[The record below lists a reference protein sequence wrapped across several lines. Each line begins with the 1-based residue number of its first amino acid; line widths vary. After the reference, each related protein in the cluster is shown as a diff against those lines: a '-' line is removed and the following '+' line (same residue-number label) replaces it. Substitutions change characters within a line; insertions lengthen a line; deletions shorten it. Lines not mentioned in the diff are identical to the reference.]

1 MTVARKSRATDR
13 TITADE
19 AEIWNSA
26 TRALA
31 PVKGKPRVAPT
42 EAGTRA
48 PNPRGRQAGTAIPA
62 TDPHPAGPPAGP
74 YAGPYATPPAELERR
89 QARRIAAGKI
99 AIAARLDLHGYH
111 EGQARARLRTFLFS
125 AHARGELTV
134 LVITGKGATPAAGEP
149 PGERQRGVLRRNVP
163 FWLAEPDLSA
173 IVAGFSE
180 ASARHGGAG
189 ALYVRLR
196 KPSRRAQDLTEYAD
210 R

>member
-1 MTVARKSRATDR
+1 MTAARKSGASER

-42 EAGTRA
+42 EPGARA
-48 PNPRGRQAGTAIPA
+48 AKPRGWPTDKASPDAG
-62 TDPHPAGPPAGP
+62 PHPATGPHPA
-74 YAGPYATPPAELERR
+74 PPAELERR

-99 AIAARLDLHGYH
+99 AIGARLDLHGYR
-111 EGQARARLRTFLFS
+111 EGQARAHLRTFLFS

-134 LVITGKGATPAAGEP
+134 LVITGKGAVPAAGEP
-149 PGERQRGVLRRNVP
+149 LAERPRGVLRRNVP
-163 FWLAEPDLSA
+163 LWLAEPDLSA

-180 ASARHGGAG
+180 ANARHGGAG

-196 KPSRRAQDLTEYAD
+196 KPSRRPRDPMECAD

>member
-1 MTVARKSRATDR
+1 V
-13 TITADE
+13 
-19 AEIWNSA
+19 
-26 TRALA
+26 
-31 PVKGKPRVAPT
+31 
-42 EAGTRA
+42 
-48 PNPRGRQAGTAIPA
+48 IPA
-62 TDPHPAGPPAGP
+62 TGSHPAGPNP
-74 YAGPYATPPAELERR
+74 TPPAELERR

-111 EGQARARLRTFLFS
+111 EGQARARLRTFLFA

-134 LVITGKGATPAAGEP
+134 LVITGKGARPAAGG

-180 ASARHGGAG
+180 ASARHGGGG

-196 KPSRRAQDLTEYAD
+196 KPPRRAQDPTEFAD
-210 R
+210 C

>member
-1 MTVARKSRATDR
+1 MSVARKSGASDR

-19 AEIWNSA
+19 AEMWNSA

-42 EAGTRA
+42 KAGARA
-48 PNPRGRQAGTAIPA
+48 PSPSGSQVSKANPA
-62 TDPHPAGPPAGP
+62 TGPAGPRRA
-74 YAGPYATPPAELERR
+74 PPAELERR
-89 QARRIAAGKI
+89 QARRIATGKI

-111 EGQARARLRTFLFS
+111 EGQARARLRSFLFA

-134 LVITGKGATPAAGEP
+134 LVITGKGARSAAEEP
-149 PGERQRGVLRRNVP
+149 VGERRRGVLRRSVP
-163 FWLAEPDLSA
+163 TWLGEPDLGA
-173 IVAGFSE
+173 IVAGFGE
-180 ASARHGGAG
+180 AGTRHGGAG

-196 KPSRRAQDLTEYAD
+196 KPATEFAD

>member
-1 MTVARKSRATDR
+1 MTVARKSGASDR

-42 EAGTRA
+42 AATTHA
-48 PNPRGRQAGTAIPA
+48 PIPRGWQAGKAIPA
-62 TDPHPAGPPAGP
+62 TAPHPGPWS
-74 YAGPYATPPAELERR
+74 TPPAELERR

-111 EGQARARLRTFLFS
+111 EGQARARLRTFLFA

-134 LVITGKGATPAAGEP
+134 LVVTGKGARPAAGEP
-149 PGERQRGVLRRNVP
+149 GERPRGVLRRNVP

-173 IVAGFSE
+173 IVAGFGE

-196 KPSRRAQDLTEYAD
+196 KPSRRAQDPTEFAD

>member
-1 MTVARKSRATDR
+1 MTVARKSGATDR

-19 AEIWNSA
+19 AEIWNRA

-31 PVKGKPRVAPT
+31 PVKGKARVAPT
-42 EAGTRA
+42 AASTHA
-48 PNPRGRQAGTAIPA
+48 PNPRGWQTGKANPAAAPHAAGLYP
-62 TDPHPAGPPAGP
+62 
-74 YAGPYATPPAELERR
+74 TPPAELERR

-111 EGQARARLRTFLFS
+111 EGQARARLRTFLFA

-134 LVITGKGATPAAGEP
+134 LVVTGKGARPADE
-149 PGERQRGVLRRNVP
+149 PGERPRGVLRRNVP

-196 KPSRRAQDLTEYAD
+196 KPSRRAQDFTEFAD
-210 R
+210 G

>member
-1 MTVARKSRATDR
+1 MTVARKPGASDR

-19 AEIWNSA
+19 AEIWQSA

-48 PNPRGRQAGTAIPA
+48 AKPRGWQAGNPIAA
-62 TDPHPAGPPAGP
+62 ASPPA
-74 YAGPYATPPAELERR
+74 PPAELERR
-89 QARRIAAGKI
+89 QARRIASGRI
-99 AIAARLDLHGYH
+99 AIAARLDLHGDH
-111 EGQARARLRTFLFS
+111 QDQARARLRTFLFA

-134 LVITGKGATPAAGEP
+134 LVITGKGASPGEPAGEP
-149 PGERQRGVLRRNVP
+149 PRGVLRRNVP
-163 FWLAEPDLSA
+163 HWLAEPDLSA

-180 ASARHGGAG
+180 ASVRHGGAG

-196 KPSRRAQDLTEYAD
+196 KPWRRAQDGTEPAA

>member
-1 MTVARKSRATDR
+1 MSVARKSGASDR

-19 AEIWNSA
+19 AEMWNSA

-42 EAGTRA
+42 KAGARA
-48 PNPRGRQAGTAIPA
+48 PSPSGSQVGKAIPA
-62 TDPHPAGPPAGP
+62 TGPAGPRPA
-74 YAGPYATPPAELERR
+74 PPAELERR
-89 QARRIAAGKI
+89 QARRIATGKI

-111 EGQARARLRTFLFS
+111 EGQARARLRTFLFA

-134 LVITGKGATPAAGEP
+134 LVITGKGARSAAEEP
-149 PGERQRGVLRRNVP
+149 LGERPRGVLRRSVP
-163 FWLAEPDLSA
+163 TWLGEPDLSA
-173 IVAGFSE
+173 IVAGFGE
-180 ASARHGGAG
+180 AGTRHGGAG

-196 KPSRRAQDLTEYAD
+196 KPATECAD

>member
-1 MTVARKSRATDR
+1 MTVARKSGASDR

-42 EAGTRA
+42 KAGTRA
-48 PNPRGRQAGTAIPA
+48 PNPRGWQAGKAIPA
-62 TDPHPAGPPAGP
+62 AGPA
-74 YAGPYATPPAELERR
+74 APPAELERR

-111 EGQARARLRTFLFS
+111 EGQARARLRTFLFA

-134 LVITGKGATPAAGEP
+134 LVITGKGARPAAEEP
-149 PGERQRGVLRRNVP
+149 LGERPRGVLRRSVP
-163 FWLAEPDLSA
+163 TWLAEPDLSA

-196 KPSRRAQDLTEYAD
+196 RPPTELAD

>member
-1 MTVARKSRATDR
+1 MSVARKSGASDR

-19 AEIWNSA
+19 AEMWNSA

-42 EAGTRA
+42 KAGARA
-48 PNPRGRQAGTAIPA
+48 PSPRGSQVSKAIAA
-62 TDPHPAGPPAGP
+62 TGPAGPRPA
-74 YAGPYATPPAELERR
+74 PPAELERR
-89 QARRIAAGKI
+89 QARRIATGKI

-111 EGQARARLRTFLFS
+111 EGQARARLRTFLFA

-134 LVITGKGATPAAGEP
+134 LVITGKGARSAAEEP
-149 PGERQRGVLRRNVP
+149 LGERPRGVLRRGVP
-163 FWLAEPDLSA
+163 SWLGEPDLRA

-180 ASARHGGAG
+180 AGARHGGAG

-196 KPSRRAQDLTEYAD
+196 KPPTEFAD

>member
-1 MTVARKSRATDR
+1 MTVARKSGASDR

-42 EAGTRA
+42 KAGTRA
-48 PNPRGRQAGTAIPA
+48 PNPRGWQVDKAIPA
-62 TDPHPAGPPAGP
+62 AGPA
-74 YAGPYATPPAELERR
+74 PPAELERR

-111 EGQARARLRTFLFS
+111 EGQARARLRTFLFA

-134 LVITGKGATPAAGEP
+134 LVVTGKGARPAAGES
-149 PGERQRGVLRRNVP
+149 PGERPRGVLRRNVP
-163 FWLAEPDLSA
+163 IWLAEPDLSA

-180 ASARHGGAG
+180 AGARHGGTG

-196 KPSRRAQDLTEYAD
+196 KPSRRAQDPTEFAD
-210 R
+210 C

>member
-1 MTVARKSRATDR
+1 MTVARKSGATDR

-31 PVKGKPRVAPT
+31 PLKGKPRVAPT

-48 PNPRGRQAGTAIPA
+48 ANPRGRQAGTAIPA
-62 TDPHPAGPPAGP
+62 TGLYPASP
-74 YAGPYATPPAELERR
+74 TPPAELERR

-111 EGQARARLRTFLFS
+111 EGQARARLRTFLFA

-134 LVITGKGATPAAGEP
+134 LVITGKGARPAAGEP
-149 PGERQRGVLRRNVP
+149 PGERQRGVLRRSVP
-163 FWLAEPDLSA
+163 VWLAEPDLSA
-173 IVAGFSE
+173 IIAGFGE

-196 KPSRRAQDLTEYAD
+196 KPLRRAQDMEFAG

>member
-1 MTVARKSRATDR
+1 MSVARKSGASDR

-19 AEIWNSA
+19 AEIWSSA

-42 EAGTRA
+42 KAGARA
-48 PNPRGRQAGTAIPA
+48 PSPRGQAGKAIPA
-62 TDPHPAGPPAGP
+62 TGPAGAHPA
-74 YAGPYATPPAELERR
+74 PPAELERR
-89 QARRIAAGKI
+89 QARRIATGKI

-111 EGQARARLRTFLFS
+111 EGQARARLRAFLFA

-134 LVITGKGATPAAGEP
+134 LVITGKGATPAAEEP
-149 PGERQRGVLRRNVP
+149 LGERPRGVLRRGVP
-163 FWLAEPDLSA
+163 SWLGEPDLRA

-180 ASARHGGAG
+180 AGARHGGAG

-196 KPSRRAQDLTEYAD
+196 KPPTEFAD

>member
-1 MTVARKSRATDR
+1 MTVARKSGATDR

-19 AEIWNSA
+19 AEIWSSA

-42 EAGTRA
+42 AA
-48 PNPRGRQAGTAIPA
+48 SMQPPNPHGRQAGKAIPA
-62 TDPHPAGPPAGP
+62 TGPYPAGPHP
-74 YAGPYATPPAELERR
+74 TPPAELERR

-111 EGQARARLRTFLFS
+111 EGQARARLRTFLFA

-134 LVITGKGATPAAGEP
+134 LVVTGKGARPAAGES
-149 PGERQRGVLRRNVP
+149 PGERPRGVLRRNVP
-163 FWLAEPDLSA
+163 IWLAEPDLSA

-180 ASARHGGAG
+180 AGARHGGTG

-196 KPSRRAQDLTEYAD
+196 KPSRRAQDPTEFAD
-210 R
+210 C